1 MSQRLGERWV
11 AWLTS
16 ADWKSERRL
25 GRKPGPVWFSVWAR
39 ENRRQAC
46 KRLKR
51 SLDVMCPGRWN
62 LSDSMPPAR
71 PLPWAK
77 KGISE
82 PNAAPRLSLFCPCY
96 WKGSKN
102 HHAPQPCSP
111 KPPAS
116 LLQLKSTCKPD
127 ALAQPRPQAQAG
139 KHSNSKS
146 MATGKMFKRR
156 YL

>member
-11 AWLTS
+11 ASLIS
-16 ADWKSERRL
+16 AEWKSERRL

-51 SLDVMCPGRWN
+51 SLDVMCPARWN

-77 KGISE
+77 KGYPSRM
-82 PNAAPRLSLFCPCY
+82 PRHGYPS
-96 WKGSKN
+96 S
-102 HHAPQPCSP
+102 
-111 KPPAS
+111 
-116 LLQLKSTCKPD
+116 
-127 ALAQPRPQAQAG
+127 AL
-139 KHSNSKS
+139 
-146 MATGKMFKRR
+146 ATGKGQKTIMPPSPAHPSPCLTPTAEKHMQT
-156 YL
+156 